1 MIKHISFLLLTVLA
15 INNLSAQETETQK
28 DQFFVNLFISA
39 DKTIYVETEKTDF
52 HNVEKEVEEIVRNRP
67 FKLDQE
73 IIYRIFADKNL
84 DLGYIIDINN
94 KMLAAYHDNVK
105 TERYLLN
112 TVELNID
119 GQNWFDSI
127 NMKELKKIH

>member
-15 INNLSAQETETQK
+15 INNLSAQETDTQK

-52 HNVEKEVEEIVRNRP
+52 HNVEKEVEEIVTNRP
-67 FKLDQE
+67 FKLDEE
-73 IIYRIFADKNL
+73 ITYRIFADRNL